1 MINGNYIVVGFLI
14 LLVAIGI
21 AVAIYNPQPPSPV
34 DVAIAKL
41 TELHDSAGSVSRD
54 FLQQL
59 PRPRLDEYIDML
71 NYQIRLRDSL
81 AVVTDTVSLARR
93 RFAAQARASHLL
105 GYTDAL
111 MLDTLY
117 VAAHD
122 PATSSAEWNDL
133 CARYREQVAQ

>member
-34 DVAIAKL
+34 DVAMAKL
-41 TELHDSAGSVSRD
+41 TELKDTAGMASRD

-81 AVVTDTVSLARR
+81 AVSADTASLARR

-105 GYTDAL
+105 GYTDSPL
-111 MLDTLY
+111 LDTLY

-122 PATSSAEWNDL
+122 TATSSAQWDDL
-133 CARYREQVAQ
+133 RARYGEQIVQ

>member
-14 LLVAIGI
+14 LLIAIGM

-34 DVAIAKL
+34 DVAMAKL
-41 TELHDSAGSVSRD
+41 TELKDTAGMVSRD
-54 FLQQL
+54 FLRQL

-81 AVVTDTVSLARR
+81 AVTTDTASLARR
-93 RFAAQARASHLL
+93 RFAAQARASYLL
-105 GYTDAL
+105 GYGDSPL
-111 MLDTLY
+111 LDTLY

-122 PATSSAEWNDL
+122 PATSSAYWDNL
-133 CARYREQVAQ
+133 WARFREQVEH